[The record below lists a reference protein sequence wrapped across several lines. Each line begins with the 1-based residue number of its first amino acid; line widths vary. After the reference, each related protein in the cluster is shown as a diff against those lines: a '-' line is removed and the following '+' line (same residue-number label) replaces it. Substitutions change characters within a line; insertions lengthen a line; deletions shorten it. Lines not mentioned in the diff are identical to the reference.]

1 MAIWEIIRQTLMIT
15 SFVAVMMLLVEYLN
29 VSTRGTWQTALV
41 DSKLTQYIAAVLL
54 GGLPGCLGA
63 FVVVTLYM
71 HRTVSFGAVVAC
83 MIATSGD
90 EAFVMLAM
98 FPFKAVIIMLGL
110 AVLGLVVGMA
120 TDFIVRSR
128 GESVNQHEL
137 PLHEGDEHCRCFS
150 KADVLPQLRHPT
162 NQRVALIAGL
172 VIFLSAI
179 GIGALGPQQWNWV
192 RISLLIVGLFA
203 LFVVTTVPQHF
214 LKEHLWDHVV
224 RQHVPRIFAWT
235 LAAISIVAL
244 VSDNV
249 GTEAFL
255 RDNPWMTM
263 GVASLLGII
272 PESGPHLVFVTLFDQ
287 GSVPISTL
295 VASSIVQDG
304 HGMLPLFAHSWRDFL
319 AVKGINLLVG
329 ISVGAL
335 LLGLGW

>member
-1 MAIWEIIRQTLMIT
+1 MIT

-54 GGLPGCLGA
+54 GALPGCLGA

-120 TDFIVRSR
+120 TDLIVRSR

-137 PLHEGDEHCRCFS
+137 PLHEGKEDCRCFS

-162 NQRVALIAGL
+162 NQRVALIAGI

-179 GIGALGPQQWNWV
+179 GVGVLGPQEWNWV
-192 RISLLIVGLFA
+192 RISLLIAGLFA

-214 LKEHLWDHVV
+214 LKEHLWNHVV
-224 RQHVPRIFAWT
+224 RQHLPRIFIWT
-235 LAAISIVAL
+235 LAAISIVGL
-244 VSDNV
+244 ISHNV
-249 GTEAFL
+249 GTEAFI

-272 PESGPHLVFVTLFDQ
+272 PESGPHLLFVTLFDQ